1 MGWWLL
7 LLIAASPRSD
17 LAEAVGLYFDG
28 SPSAAA
34 VRFETL
40 HAERPFDDDV
50 AWWVARTRL
59 DQGEADG
66 ALRALAGRSGQNVP
80 SWRFRVLEA
89 TALVLLE
96 DTAQARALLEE
107 IVGQVRGTADRAAVL
122 ALMGLLQARAGDD
135 AAAADTLREGGPQA
149 LDNLDPVLVGRL
161 ELAAPFSVRAPSAK
175 GVLEV
180 TRPDGTW
187 RIDLETGL
195 GRPVPEGEAELP
207 AVWRSRPGQRGRPDR
222 CPGSGESWV
231 WTSPEEPLHDR
242 LPGVYRSRGSR
253 VEQLSLTP
261 PAAVDLSPACVGD
274 HVWFVR
280 RLGTHAEVIHLVG
293 GAADAVEVTAGA
305 VATVDARRGPHGGHQ
320 VLLGLVVDG
329 RPKVWWIAGPGRDPQ
344 PLLVDDQVLLAPR
357 WVP

>member
-50 AWWVARTRL
+50 AWWVGRARL
-59 DQGEADG
+59 DLGDPDG
-66 ALRALAGRSGQNVP
+66 ALRALGGRSGQNVP

-89 TALVLLE
+89 TALVVLGE
-96 DTAQARALLEE
+96 HGQARAILED
-107 IVGQVRGTADRAAVL
+107 IVGQVRGTADRVAVL
-122 ALMGLLQARAGDD
+122 ALLGLLQAEAGDD
-135 AAAADTLREGGPQA
+135 AAAAATLRQAGARA
-149 LDNLDPVLVGRL
+149 LDRLDPVLVGRVA
-161 ELAAPFSVRAPSAK
+161 LAAPFEVRSSVS
-175 GVLEV
+175 GLLEV

-187 RIDLETGL
+187 HVDLETGL
-195 GRPVPEGEAELP
+195 GRPLPEGETERP
-207 AVWRSRPGQRGRPDR
+207 AVWRKRPGQRGRPDR

-231 WTSPEEPLHDR
+231 WTSPEEPLHDH
-242 LPGVYRSRGSR
+242 LPGVYRSRAAR
-253 VEQLSLTP
+253 VAQLSLTP

-280 RLGTHAEVIHLVG
+280 RLGNHAEVIHLQG
-293 GAADAVEVTAGA
+293 GAAEPIEVSAA
-305 VATVDARRGPHGGHQ
+305 LPARLTCMRK
-320 VLLGLVVDG
+320 
-329 RPKVWWIAGPGRDPQ
+329 RCISSA
-344 PLLVDDQVLLAPR
+344 AAIT
-357 WVP
+357 